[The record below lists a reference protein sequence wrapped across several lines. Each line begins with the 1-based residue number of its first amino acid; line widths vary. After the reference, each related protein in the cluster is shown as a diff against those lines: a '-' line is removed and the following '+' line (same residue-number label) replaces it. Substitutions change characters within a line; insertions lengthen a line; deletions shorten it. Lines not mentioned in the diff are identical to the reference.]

1 MVACAPH
8 EDEIVNCTRLRQ
20 VLDAYLDGEL
30 DSATQGEIS
39 HHLAQCPACTALRGE
54 REVLKQ
60 RVRADAPY
68 FAAPEAL
75 KRAVHR
81 SLAAT
86 APEGAPRGGSRPSWL
101 QAGVLAVAAALISAL
116 ASYWLARPLPE
127 NPLRE
132 QVVASHIASLGPAR
146 PLADI
151 TSLDQHAI
159 KPWFQGKLDF
169 APVVRD
175 LSGQGF
181 TLVGARLDHIA
192 DRQAAAIV
200 YRVRNHPINLF
211 VWRAADSRPETLN
224 VSTVRGFGIATWAEG
239 GLRFAAV
246 SDADQ
251 RDLERFAEL
260 VRAQP

>member
-1 MVACAPH
+1 M
-8 EDEIVNCTRLRQ
+8 NCTRLRQ

-39 HHLAQCPACTALRGE
+39 QHLVQCPACTALRAE
-54 REVLKQ
+54 REALKQ
-60 RVRADAPY
+60 QVRASAPY

-75 KRAVHR
+75 ERAVHR
-81 SLAAT
+81 SLAAAAQEE
-86 APEGAPRGGSRPSWL
+86 APLSGSRPSWL
-101 QAGVLAVAAALISAL
+101 QAGVLAVAAALVSAL

-132 QVVASHIASLGPAR
+132 QVVASHVASLGPAR

-151 TSLDQHAI
+151 TSLDQHVI

-175 LSGQGF
+175 LSGEGY
-181 TLVGARLDHIA
+181 TLIGARLDHVA

-211 VWRAADSRPETLN
+211 VWRAADSKPETLN
-224 VSTVRGFGIATWAEG
+224 VSTLHGFGVATWAEG

-246 SDADQ
+246 SDVDP
-251 RDLERFAEL
+251 RDLERFAGL
-260 VRAQP
+260 IRAQR

>member
-1 MVACAPH
+1 
-8 EDEIVNCTRLRQ
+8 VNCARLRQ

-30 DSATQGEIS
+30 DRMTGSEIS
-39 HHLAQCPACTALRGE
+39 QHMARCPACAALRTE

-75 KRAVHR
+75 KRAVHH
-81 SLAAT
+81 SLAAA
-86 APEGAPRGGSRPSWL
+86 APDGVARRTGRPSWL

-116 ASYWLARPLPE
+116 ASYWLARPLPD
-127 NPLRE
+127 NPLRD
-132 QVVASHIASLGPAR
+132 QVVASHVASLGSER

-175 LSGQGF
+175 LSGEGF
-181 TLVGARLDHIA
+181 TLLGARLDHVA

-211 VWRAADSRPETLN
+211 VWRAADSTTETLN
-224 VSTVRGFGIATWAEG
+224 VSTVRGFGVATWAEG

-251 RDLERFAEL
+251 RDLKRFAGL
-260 VRAQP
+260 VQAQP